1 MTIEGEAPA
10 IAAGRRRLPFD
21 AFVGAIWRI
30 ALRRGDGE
38 DVFARADVRLSDF
51 VLPLLIVLAI
61 GLTYEIASDR
71 EMRAAMNVSTAVSL
85 KVLGLVGGGLLL
97 RALVGLFVT
106 YLIAAPMVTPERLWP
121 GLLGYQWTQAALVMP
136 WTILARLMLHSHGPE
151 ALVLLLSGCMLL
163 GIFACAVRVIRTAF
177 GLSGWGAAIVI
188 ALAGSIVSYGVD
200 LLLGMLLFG

>member
-10 IAAGRRRLPFD
+10 IAAGRRRLPSD
-21 AFVGAIWRI
+21 VLVGAVWRI
-30 ALRRGDGE
+30 AFRRSDGE

-61 GLTYEIASDR
+61 GLTYEIAGDR
-71 EMRAAMNVSTAVSL
+71 EMRAAMNLSTAVSL

-121 GLLGYQWTQAALVMP
+121 GLLGYQWTQAALVVP
-136 WTILARLMLHSHGPE
+136 WSILARVTVHSHGPE
-151 ALVLLLSGCMLL
+151 MLVLLLSGCMLL
-163 GIFACAVRVIRTAF
+163 GIFVCSVRVIRAAF
-177 GLSGWGAAIVI
+177 GFSGWGAAIVI